1 MGTLQ
6 GLCIRQEGALE
17 DKYVSVAEGVSVAAA
32 ESGGAKDPTANQRS
46 GEARAHEQA
55 ASSRGARR
63 RRRG

>member
-32 ESGGAKDPTANQRS
+32 VGPGFCVWGEEVVEEAAAEVESVICALGV
-46 GEARAHEQA
+46 
-55 ASSRGARR
+55 
-63 RRRG
+63 